1 MTDLKCNIC
10 GEVTAAAAAE
20 SSAVHSNVRAFKD
33 ESFVYVRCGS
43 CGSLHARDD
52 VDLGHYYAQYPFH
65 NLPVDWRLHAMYA
78 NYLKRL
84 QESGLK
90 REDRVLDYGC
100 GGGHFVTYLRER
112 GYNVQGFDEYSPK
125 FGDRAVLAERYDCI
139 VSQDVLEHVPAPH
152 ALLEE
157 FSRLTKPDALI
168 ALGTPNAAALDLK
181 RPESF
186 AHAIHAPY
194 HRHILSETAL
204 KQIGDKHG
212 WQLARFYPTMYT
224 NTSVPFLNERF
235 YLYYTTLTDGTLDS
249 MMEDVRAGALIL
261 RLPQTL
267 FWGLFGGLFSRHTDV
282 MAMFRRQNAS

>member
-10 GEVTAAAAAE
+10 GEFTAAAAAE

-43 CGSLHARDD
+43 CGSLHARDE

-168 ALGTPNAAALDLK
+168 ALGTPNSIDSFCRWMEFRTPHVASIKGGSALKHLIFQRAEGGWYFEKKYSSVEDAWTEVRSGFVEAFRLAAAGQ
-181 RPESF
+181 F
-186 AHAIHAPY
+186 
-194 HRHILSETAL
+194 TG
-204 KQIGDKHG
+204 IGQSG
-212 WQLARFYPTMYT
+212 R
-224 NTSVPFLNERF
+224 
-235 YLYYTTLTDGTLDS
+235 
-249 MMEDVRAGALIL
+249 
-261 RLPQTL
+261 
-267 FWGLFGGLFSRHTDV
+267 
-282 MAMFRRQNAS
+282 